1 MSNQTASTEEKKKRC
16 FVVMGFGIKSDY
28 ATGRKLDL
36 DKAYRLLIKPV
47 VEEKGVTCVRADE
60 IKHSGSIDELMY
72 QELLTADVVIADL
85 STANPNALYELG
97 IRHALRP
104 RTTIV
109 VSENKLQYPF
119 DLNHILITSYTHLGD
134 SIDYDEV
141 VRFRKILGDTLD
153 AVLSQE
159 RTDSPV
165 YTYLNDLDPPAFR
178 AKVEKAQA
186 KVEQAAQQVVAQM
199 GEALAEGKGEVISA
213 GTATTL
219 STLIEQGEDA
229 IKAGE
234 FITARELFALALKLY
249 KASAGGNQAV
259 MHEDPYLLQRLVLA
273 TYKAKQP
280 DEIAALNEAMELL
293 TSRLGIEE
301 SNDPETVG
309 LGGAVEKRLYDKGQG
324 ADHLE
329 RAIRFY
335 GRGYHLR
342 SDRYNG
348 INLAY
353 LMNVRTASPLDEK
366 DTEKIADLV
375 FANRLRR
382 RVLEFCERDLRN
394 IAEGEKRAAGVES
407 CQLQEDQR
415 AHLAYDKFWCLATKS
430 EAHFGLGEMAE
441 YQKTRAEAQA
451 LGAAEWMLESSD
463 QQIARLKDLLVQ
475 HGHLLD
481 PPWTA
486 S

>member
-1 MSNQTASTEEKKKRC
+1 MSNQTAAPEDNKKRC
-16 FVVMGFGIKSDY
+16 FVVMGFGFKIDY

-60 IKHSGSIDELMY
+60 IKHSGSIDKVMY

-109 VSENKLQYPF
+109 VSENKLPYPF
-119 DLNHILITSYTHLGD
+119 DLNHILISSYTHLGD
-134 SIDYDEV
+134 SIDFDEV

-153 AVLSQE
+153 EVLSQE
-159 RTDSPV
+159 QTDSPV
-165 YTYLNDLDPPAFR
+165 YTYLGDLVPPSFR

-186 KVEQAAQQVVAQM
+186 KVEQAAQQVVEQV
-199 GEALAEGKGEVISA
+199 GEALAGGKTEDVSA
-213 GTATTL
+213 ATATTL

-234 FITARELFALALKLY
+234 FTTARELFSLALKLH
-249 KASAGGNQAV
+249 KDSAGGKRTAV
-259 MHEDPYLLQRLVLA
+259 HEDPYLLQRLVLA
-273 TYKAKQP
+273 TYKAKEP
-280 DEIAALNEAMELL
+280 DQIAALNAAMELL
-293 TSRLGIEE
+293 VSRLGIDE

-324 ADHLE
+324 ADHLD
-329 RAIRFY
+329 RAIQFY

-342 SDRYNG
+342 SNRYNG

-353 LMNVRTASPLDEK
+353 LMNVRAASPLDEK

-382 RVLEFCERDLRN
+382 EVLKLCEQDLKD
-394 IAEGEKRAAGVES
+394 IADGEQRAAGVES

-415 AHLAYDKFWCLATKS
+415 EHLAYEKFWCLATKA

-441 YQKTRAEAQA
+441 YQKTRTDAQA
-451 LGAAEWMLESSD
+451 LGAADWMLQSSD
-463 QQIARLKDLLVQ
+463 RQISRLKDLLVQ